1 MGTGQRNLYVFS
13 LREQQQWGTSKQQQ
27 QNEEREWEAGLT
39 YFVHDQQKIKEDNV
53 RGAVKDPSNS
63 SLT

>member
-1 MGTGQRNLYVFS
+1 MYFHSESNNNEVQANNNNKMK
-13 LREQQQWGTSKQQQ
+13 RE
-27 QNEEREWEAGLT
+27 REAGLT